1 MLVPEEGEA
10 YNPSLNAAV
19 TSPKPKR
26 HHIDLFAHDQ
36 ANEVERLLKLGAKRV
51 DWKYEQEADYVV
63 LADPDGNTLR
73 GASVEVRTQAIGNS
87 LLNFA
92 SCGLI
97 PNHIAFGGN
106 MAKRKSPKED
116 KQPETKDNS
125 HLFKIALITGIVAAI
140 VTVIITAIAS
150 VLLKILDRTPTPP
163 AVELEPASTQISA
176 ASTSVPADTTQ
187 LPSNASTAQY
197 PISLSVDAEVKLN
210 AARAEVVYK
219 ILETQIDSY
228 NTENLSLKFLIR
240 MTNNGTIDSPFG
252 WVRVVC
258 ACW

>member
-1 MLVPEEGEA
+1 
-10 YNPSLNAAV
+10 
-19 TSPKPKR
+19 
-26 HHIDLFAHDQ
+26 
-36 ANEVERLLKLGAKRV
+36 
-51 DWKYEQEADYVV
+51 
-63 LADPDGNTLR
+63 
-73 GASVEVRTQAIGNS
+73 
-87 LLNFA
+87 
-92 SCGLI
+92 
-97 PNHIAFGGN
+97 

-125 HLFKIALITGIVAAI
+125 QVKIAMITGIVAI
-140 VTVIITAIAS
+140 VTVIITAIAGP

-252 WVRVVC
+252 WGSSSLRLLVDEIPYEPINTVGKITIVSSQSAKEEEFVFVFPVASKNLVLRISHYEDSTEIPINLP
-258 ACW
+258 